1 MIPETLR
8 EYKEIN
14 GLTIQKLA
22 EKLNLSY
29 AYIAYLIT
37 GRSKPSRK
45 LAERISQQTGIPI
58 LGLLYPEKFEKKEW
72 SEDAKKKNDRS

>member
-8 EYKEIN
+8 EFKEIN
-14 GLTIQKLA
+14 NLTIQRLA
-22 EKLNLSY
+22 EELGLSY
-29 AYIAYLIT
+29 AYVSYLVT
-37 GRSKPSRK
+37 GRAKPSRK
-45 LAERISQQTGIPI
+45 LAQKISIITGVPL